1 MLRVHIE
8 AFIWGFLSVVAILGL
23 SMGHAYAAGYRL
35 LEHDDFMVH
44 VWYPTD
50 TPPQN
55 GRMGPFDVVQA
66 VDAPLRAGSY
76 QIVLVSHG
84 FNGRSRNHHLT
95 AQALADAGFIALAP
109 MHAADHY
116 VDADRRAA
124 ALVWRA
130 DELRHAVELLL
141 RQDEFRGS
149 VDLSQIHGIG
159 YSLGTLTIM
168 MGAGAGFDLALVN
181 EHCEMEDDPTF
192 CERPSS
198 VARLMHA
205 RARGIEVF
213 DPERDIPDR
222 FFYMP
227 FINGRIALIASI
239 GKGILVEDRLFA
251 AQKVFVLGIAD
262 DSVNIVKHHSLPYR
276 GMIPPGR
283 LARFDIH
290 DGGNH
295 FAFIAPFAKRVTDI
309 EHIDASIDPPGFD
322 RRAFLDGLNGELVHF
337 FLEEN

>member
-1 MLRVHIE
+1 MQWVQVKTVIQ
-8 AFIWGFLSVVAILGL
+8 AFFSFVVLLGL
-23 SMGHAYAAGYRL
+23 SAVHVNAAGYRL
-35 LEHDDFMVH
+35 LEHDGFMVH

-50 TPPQN
+50 TPPED

-66 VDAPLRAGSY
+66 VDAPVRAGSH

-116 VDADRRAA
+116 IDTDKRAE

-130 DELRHAVELLL
+130 DELRHAVELLF
-141 RQDEFRGS
+141 RQDGFRGA

-159 YSLGTLTIM
+159 YSLGTVTIM

-192 CERPSS
+192 CEWPSFFT
-198 VARLMHA
+198 RLMRA
-205 RARGIEVF
+205 RARGIEVI

-222 FFYMP
+222 FFGMP
-227 FINGRIALIASI
+227 FINGRVALIAPI
-239 GKGILVEDRLFA
+239 AKGVLVEDHLFI
-251 AQKVFVLGIAD
+251 AQKAFVLGIAD
-262 DSVNIVKHHSLPYR
+262 DRINLVKYHSLPYR
-276 GMIPPGR
+276 GMILPDR
-283 LARFDIH
+283 LDRLEIH

-295 FAFIAPFAKRVTDI
+295 SAFIAPFAKRVTDI
-309 EHIDASIDPPGFD
+309 EHIDAAIDPPGFD
-322 RRAFLDGLNGELVHF
+322 RRAFLDRLNGELVS
-337 FLEEN
+337 FLKTN